1 MQLAP
6 VLLWTVDGPFLDQA
20 GVFKKE
26 FASPTVG

>member
-1 MQLAP
+1 MLLVVA
-6 VLLWTVDGPFLDQA
+6 LLWTVDGPFLDQA